1 MEEYKSTNTT
11 PFILNVGARWWRVVK
26 CHAPAA
32 SSSGKE
38 PRYPLNRRLGAF
50 QSRFGRF
57 REKMFV
63 SFRDSNPG
71 LFRRSLLA
79 EPTTL
84 SRLPVLLQMPGV
96 KGKENGCSPTINWKP
111 SADESIEYS

>member
-1 MEEYKSTNTT
+1 
-11 PFILNVGARWWRVVK
+11 VR
-26 CHAPAA
+26 
-32 SSSGKE
+32 
-38 PRYPLNRRLGAF
+38 
-50 QSRFGRF
+50 SRAGLDVL
-57 REKMFV
+57 EKRCFV

-96 KGKENGCSPTINWKP
+96 KGKENGCGPTINRKP
-111 SADESIEYS
+111 FAEESIEYS